1 MKTQELMFIYY
12 KNEQSSV
19 KTTGVTNGVLDDQS
33 RLISIQMSHS
43 QIYETCFQPDLGFY
57 GYFLGVF
64 VSFIYILDL

>member
-19 KTTGVTNGVLDDQS
+19 KTTGVLDDQS
-33 RLISIQMSHS
+33 SLISIQMSHS
-43 QIYETCFQPDLGFY
+43 QIYETCFQTNLGFY